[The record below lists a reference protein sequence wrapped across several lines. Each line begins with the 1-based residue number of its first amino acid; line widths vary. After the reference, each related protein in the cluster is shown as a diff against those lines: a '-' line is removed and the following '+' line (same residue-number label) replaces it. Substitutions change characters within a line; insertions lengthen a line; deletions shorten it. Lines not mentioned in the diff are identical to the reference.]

1 MVDFSGEL
9 EELDDSEDF
18 EELDGSE
25 ELVFIET
32 CSGCCFPSTSCVDG
46 FVAVN
51 RECGWCRQHLG
62 MEVTRCP
69 LFNSKDL

>member
-1 MVDFSGEL
+1 MVGISGEL

-25 ELVFIET
+25 ERVFIET
-32 CSGCCFPSTSCVDG
+32 CSGCCSPSTSCVDG
-46 FVAVN
+46 YVAVN
-51 RECGWCRQHLG
+51 GECGWCMQHLG

-69 LFNSKDL
+69 LFISKDL

>member
-32 CSGCCFPSTSCVDG
+32 CSGC
-46 FVAVN
+46 
-51 RECGWCRQHLG
+51 
-62 MEVTRCP
+62 
-69 LFNSKDL
+69 